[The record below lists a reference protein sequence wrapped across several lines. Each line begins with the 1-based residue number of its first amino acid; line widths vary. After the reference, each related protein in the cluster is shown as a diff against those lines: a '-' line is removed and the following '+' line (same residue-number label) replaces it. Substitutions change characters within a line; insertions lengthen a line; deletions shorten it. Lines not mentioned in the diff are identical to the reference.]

1 MSAIELLTKAGV
13 SRILMVDD
21 DLRAEPTIQEV
32 NECARLAPDKIEDVL
47 KDSGH
52 EATER
57 LIELM
62 EQDGL
67 PHATLAE
74 LFQGLAV
81 DRIREQCP
89 ADLREPYEQARANLR
104 GFQQPLDK
112 IRSWVSAPGKIEL
125 TPWPN
130 IREFAASEFYDLL
143 IVDYYLTENQA
154 APTRAFIREMLER
167 HKEREHPLLVILMSS
182 DKDGVTNDLSIIRD
196 EVGASASR
204 FRILV
209 KPSASNTE
217 PEPVVKERW
226 LQALT
231 QLANERALIQPIEGF
246 VNAWKQSLMKAT
258 DTIIKRLY
266 ELDASAFSILSATAN
281 ADSMSIEEYMA
292 DVLAKRVS
300 AETEENSEVSSH
312 TLALQQAL
320 SASASTVSPTINQG
334 VEIKD
339 AQHAIR
345 RLMSDVVWHRTPW
358 YQPRS
363 ALPGRA
369 KSPVDADEQGTA
381 NSAETETATGDMQ
394 QPEATVHAVE
404 VADSLPNAATVN
416 EIPAN
421 FETEVAAPEVAT
433 HEQPIIVETESE
445 ESAIISETAPA
456 AAPDESKMLAGI
468 TEDRLIWMKRHLRF
482 GTILREK
489 YGRRRYF
496 VNITQACD
504 VQNVKLNVADAYHYL
519 FVRGEKLA
527 VDRVGVGEKVF
538 ESPYYAQSSTIDK
551 FYSFHWNLRQPF
563 TPSMTEILDRLEDY
577 TIEGQLRNESAY
589 AVLAKFLSQASRVAL
604 LRMPK
609 IYRCP
614 VYILH
619 RKQGNWEQ
627 YNLAEEEQVHA
638 SCWEKKPGIWCSQ
651 FQLDDAYR
659 IVCTISE
666 LSDSIQAKSVAAL
679 GKSNSLNTIK
689 NHAVM
694 KLDGDRIYLARLK
707 IDADMEISSV
717 IKEVSNQQNQKS
729 AREGDALI
737 VIRAAEDFV

>member
-1 MSAIELLTKAGV
+1 MMSAIELLATAGV
-13 SRILMVDD
+13 TRILMVDD
-21 DLRAEPTIQEV
+21 DLRAEPTLQEV
-32 NECARLAPDKIEDVL
+32 NECARLAPDKIENVL
-47 KDSGH
+47 KDTTH

-57 LIELM
+57 LIELLD
-62 EQDGL
+62 QDGL
-67 PHATLAE
+67 PHATLTE
-74 LFQGLAV
+74 LFQGLAIE
-81 DRIREQCP
+81 RIRVQCP
-89 ADLREPYEQARANLR
+89 ADLREPYDQARGNLL

-154 APTRAFIREMLER
+154 APTRAFIRKMLER

-182 DKDGVTNDLSIIRD
+182 DKGGVTNDLSIIRD

-246 VNAWKQSLMKAT
+246 VNAWKQSLLKAT

-312 TLALQQAL
+312 TLALQKAL

-358 YQPRS
+358 YQPQS
-363 ALPGRA
+363 ALPARA
-369 KSPVDADEQGTA
+369 KSPADADESGTA
-381 NSAETETATGDMQ
+381 NAAEVRTATDDMQ
-394 QPEATVHAVE
+394 QPEATAHVVE
-404 VADSLPNAATVN
+404 VGDSLPAAVTEN
-416 EIPAN
+416 GIP
-421 FETEVAAPEVAT
+421 
-433 HEQPIIVETESE
+433 ISVETEIAAAAANEPPVNVETELAAS
-445 ESAIISETAPA
+445 IISETAPT
-456 AAPDESKMLAGI
+456 AAPDQSELLTGI

-489 YGRRRYF
+489 YGRMRYF
-496 VNITQACD
+496 VNVTQACD
-504 VQNVKLNVADAYHYL
+504 VQNVRLNAADAYHYL
-519 FVRGEKLA
+519 FVRGEKRA
-527 VDRVGVGEKVF
+527 VDRVAVGEKVF
-538 ESPYYAQSSTIDK
+538 ESPYYAQSSTIDN
-551 FYSFHWNLRQPF
+551 FFSFHWNLRQPF
-563 TPSMTEILDRLEDY
+563 TPSMTEVLDHLDDY

-614 VYILH
+614 VYVLH
-619 RKQGNWEQ
+619 KHEDVWKL
-627 YNLAEEEQVHA
+627 YNFANDEQVYA
-638 SCWEKKPGIWCSQ
+638 SCWEKRPGMWCSQ

-659 IVCTISE
+659 IVCSIPG
-666 LSDSIQAKSVAAL
+666 LSDGIQARSVAAL
-679 GKSNSLNTIK
+679 GKSNSCCYE
-689 NHAVM
+689 A
-694 KLDGDRIYLARLK
+694 GRRP
-707 IDADMEISSV
+707 V
-717 IKEVSNQQNQKS
+717 IFGSTQ
-729 AREGDALI
+729 A
-737 VIRAAEDFV
+737 